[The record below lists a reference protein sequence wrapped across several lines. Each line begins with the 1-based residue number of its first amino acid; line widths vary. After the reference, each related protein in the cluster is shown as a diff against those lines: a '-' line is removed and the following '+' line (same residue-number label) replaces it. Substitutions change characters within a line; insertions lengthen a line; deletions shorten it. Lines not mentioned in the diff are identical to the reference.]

1 MAKKN
6 SALKDRLNKSYQDRD
21 RGGAGQSAF
30 DWKKAGDLKFYK
42 MKAGKHRLNIIPYII
57 KTKNHPLVKSG
68 DAKVGEEDYRL
79 DIFIHRGIGPA
90 QTPVICPKKNFGKA
104 CPICAQA
111 DEYREQGK
119 QKEASAFRAQRREL
133 YNVIDAN
140 DSDAG
145 LQILDVSQNLFGKE
159 LIEAA
164 KEENENGDIVDFP
177 DIDDGKIVKFRAT
190 DAEFGGH
197 AYFEFKNFG
206 FEDREEKLDKDLIK
220 QACSFDEFMKLY
232 SSEEIEKILY
242 GNDEDS
248 EDDSK
253 EQPKNKASKKDDE
266 DDDDVGNDD
275 SDDDDEEEDE
285 TEEEDEEEESDDEE
299 DEPEDE
305 EEDEE
310 PAKPAKKVTK
320 EKPAKETAS
329 KCPHKHI
336 FGTDCNKFKK
346 HCDDCDDWDK
356 CLKEQKKLAKK

>member
-1 MAKKN
+1 MSKKN
-6 SALKDRLNKSYQDRD
+6 SSLKDRLNKSYADRD

-42 MKAGKHRLNIIPYII
+42 MKAGKHRLNIVPYII

-68 DAKVGEEDYRL
+68 DAQVGEEDYRL
-79 DIFIHRGIGPA
+79 DIFIHRRIGPA
-90 QTPVICPKKNFGKA
+90 QTPVICPKKNFGKS
-104 CPICAQA
+104 CPICTLA
-111 DEYREQGK
+111 DEYRDQGK
-119 QKEASAFRAQRREL
+119 QKESEALRAQRREL

-145 LQILDVSQNLFGKE
+145 IQILDVSQNLFGKE

-177 DIDDGKIVKFRAT
+177 DINDGKIVKFRAT

-206 FEDREEKLDKDLIK
+206 FEDREEKLDKDFIK

-232 SSEEIEKILY
+232 SAEEIEKILY

-248 EDDSK
+248 DEESK
-253 EQPKNKASKKDDE
+253 EKPKNKVSKKDDE
-266 DDDDVGNDD
+266 DDEEVEED
-275 SDDDDEEEDE
+275 SDEEEAEEEEDDDE
-285 TEEEDEEEESDDEE
+285 
-299 DEPEDE
+299 P
-305 EEDEE
+305 
-310 PAKPAKKVTK
+310 PAKPTKKPTVKSK
-320 EKPAKETAS
+320 EADS
-329 KCPHKHI
+329 KCPHKHT

-346 HCDDCDDWDK
+346 HCDDCDEWDK
-356 CLKEQKKLAKK
+356 CLKEQKKLGKK